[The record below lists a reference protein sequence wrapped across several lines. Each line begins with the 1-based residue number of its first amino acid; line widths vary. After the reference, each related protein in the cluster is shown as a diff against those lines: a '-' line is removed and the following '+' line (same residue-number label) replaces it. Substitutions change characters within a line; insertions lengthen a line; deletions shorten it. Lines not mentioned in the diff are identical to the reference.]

1 MIIRELHIGGFGKWR
16 DATFQFAPG
25 LNLFVAPN
33 EAGKTTLLQA
43 IISSLYG
50 MKRDYIRVTRYLGE
64 YEQYYPWD
72 RGAYQ
77 TVVRYTL
84 DGRTF
89 RLQRHFEKER
99 ELAKLFREPELA
111 EITREYQ
118 EDRRKEYNFIERHLG
133 LNRSLFTDVTWV
145 KRQPLH
151 AANHLLPVLLRS
163 EEKDPI
169 VQRIL
174 SGLEQELAA
183 IGKKESAE
191 TTLLGKAG
199 RQLGKAQERLQ
210 QAEAAWQAVSHLTA
224 ELMERE
230 QSLQQLQKQQSRLW
244 VQLEQIEQAEQHW
257 QQWWQRSFETKR
269 SADFIQWEE
278 AASDPSE
285 GEMHRKVRESLAEIE
300 AFYAQYQAVIA
311 GQEAVSAS
319 DSPQQTVRYLSFQE
333 IPDAEWQSWLKTWY
347 AYCAYEARPQAG
359 EQEKAVPVEK
369 LQADF
374 RRGLQLHKEAEE
386 LREESY
392 RLQLALAAAER
403 DDRGR
408 GTGQAE
414 QPADAAG
421 QAGAGQLLS
430 RTAIGRRQRQAGTN
444 RSMPLLLAGTL
455 LSALITVGLLWYG
468 TAPAMGWISALLTI
482 LLGGAAARLLFA
494 SPAKGGRDQTDQPA
508 KAPLE
513 EPEAVP
519 KAAPVSGAGREELSR
534 RLARCESEQ
543 AERMRQLAA
552 LLAEW
557 NVPDWEAFLVY
568 REKQLAQAHRQ
579 EAKRTDE
586 QEMHRLRTQLEMT
599 MIRWGIPPHLPFA
612 EAAALVLQERQMW
625 EQMSREQ
632 QERLE
637 KELSQERLRAQLAA
651 EWDKREQERGKL
663 LAEWEESVRRI
674 LEDKRTGL
682 RQLRQE
688 TESELRRTEEQ
699 MVELREKMAQ
709 ARGEI
714 GRRGEHSWAKAK
726 SEYDEALQQVDD
738 LLTRREA
745 LQLAKETLQSVLE
758 EWHRDLSP
766 DVNQLASEVAART
779 TGGRYQDVRLDPNQG
794 FAIHTAKPG
803 SHGVAAHSALS
814 SGTQDQLYFAQRVA
828 LLRRISAEREPLPLF
843 LDDHFIHYDEERL
856 AHALAY
862 VMELAEEHQI
872 FLFSCQERER
882 RLLAPYLENSERH
895 MLQLLV

>member
-16 DATFQFAPG
+16 DATFPFAPG

-43 IISSLYG
+43 IVSSLYG
-50 MKRDYIRVTRYLGE
+50 MKRDYIRVTRYLEE

-77 TVVRYTL
+77 TVVRYSL
-84 DGRTF
+84 GGRSF

-133 LNRSLFTDVTWV
+133 LNRSMFTDVTWV

-151 AANHLLPVLLRS
+151 AAKHLLPVLLRS
-163 EEKDPI
+163 EENDPI

-174 SGLEQELAA
+174 SGLEQELSA

-230 QSLQQLQKQQSRLW
+230 LSLQQLQKQQARFL
-244 VQLEQIEQAEQHW
+244 VQLEQIERSEQHW

-269 SADFIQWEE
+269 SADFLHWEE
-278 AASDPSE
+278 AASDPAE
-285 GEMHRKVRESLAEIE
+285 GEMHRRVRESLAEIE

-311 GQEAVSAS
+311 AQEAVSAS
-319 DSPQQTVRYLSFQE
+319 DSPQQTIRYLSFQE
-333 IPDAEWQSWLKTWY
+333 IADEEWQSWLKTWY
-347 AYCAYEARPQAG
+347 AYCAYEERPQSE
-359 EQEKAVPVEK
+359 EQEDAVPVEK

-386 LREESY
+386 LREEVY
-392 RLQLALAAAER
+392 RLQLAQAAAER
-403 DDRGR
+403 DERAR

-421 QAGAGQLLS
+421 QAGAGPLLS
-430 RTAIGRRQRQAGTN
+430 RTTKGRRQSQAGAN
-444 RSMPLLLAGTL
+444 RAMPLLLASAL
-455 LSALITVGLLWYG
+455 LSALITAGLLWYG
-468 TAPAMGWISALLTI
+468 TPLGWISALLTVV
-482 LLGGAAARLLFA
+482 LGGAAARLLIS
-494 SPAKGGRDQTDQPA
+494 SPKKGGRGQTDQPE
-508 KAPLE
+508 KALLA

-519 KAAPVSGAGREELSR
+519 KTAPVSGAGREELGQ
-534 RLARCESEQ
+534 RLARCESEK
-543 AERMRQLAA
+543 AERMRQIAA

-557 NVPDWEAFLVY
+557 NVPDWEAFLTY
-568 REKQLAQAHRQ
+568 REKLLAQAHRQ

-612 EAAALVLQERQMW
+612 ESAALVLQERQTW

-632 QERLE
+632 QVLLE
-637 KELSQERLRAQLAA
+637 KELNQERLRAQLAA
-651 EWDKREQERGKL
+651 EWEKRDQERGKL
-663 LAEWEESVRRI
+663 LAEWEESVRSI
-674 LEDKRTGL
+674 LEDKRTEL

-699 MVELREKMAQ
+699 MADLREKMAQ

-766 DVNQLASEVAART
+766 DVNQLASEVAARA

-794 FAIHTAKPG
+794 FAIHTATPG

-856 AHALAY
+856 SHALAY

-872 FLFSCQERER
+872 FLFSCQEREY

-895 MLQLLV
+895 RLQLLV